1 MNRHYNVITVGES
14 TIDAFMTLAHANSAH
29 LDTESGGVCF
39 RHGDKIDVDRYDF
52 LIGGNATNVAVGLT
66 RLGLKAT
73 LCSEIGDDEF
83 SLKIRNCLASEHVE
97 RLLMTQTHGASN
109 FSVVINFQGD
119 RTIFVQDVQREH
131 NFHFTDV
138 TADIVY
144 LTSLGNEWK
153 KPYQKVLD
161 FVKGKNTQIAFN
173 PGSRQINE
181 GKAFSMKVI
190 EKTNMLFVNK
200 EEAER
205 LLIGKVTKERTK
217 DYVKDLIEKL
227 QKFGAKTVIVTD
239 GKRGA
244 YAKGETGDMLHQE
257 ITGGEVVERTG
268 AGDAFAT
275 GFLGASL
282 YGLSMQKAMEWGAY
296 NATSVVSKIGAHAG
310 LLTKEEVENLVKE

>member
-14 TIDAFMTLAHANSAH
+14 TIDAFMTLAHAKTSAH
-29 LDTESGGVCF
+29 LDAASGGVCF
-39 RHGDKIDVDRYDF
+39 RHGDKIDVDQYDF

-83 SLKIRNCLASEHVE
+83 SLKIRNCLANEHVE
-97 RLLMTQTHGASN
+97 RLLMTQTRGASN

-119 RTIFVQDVQREH
+119 RTIFVQDVEREH

-138 TADIVY
+138 TADVIY

-181 GKAFSMKVI
+181 GKTFTMKII
-190 EKTNMLFVNK
+190 EKTSMLFVNK

-205 LLIGKVTKERTK
+205 ILIGKVTKEREK
-217 DYVKDLIEKL
+217 DYVKDLVEKL
-227 QKFGAKTVIVTD
+227 QKFGAKTVVITD
-239 GKRGA
+239 GKKGA
-244 YAKGETGDMLHQE
+244 YAMSTDGKLHHQN
-257 ITGGEVVERTG
+257 TNGGEVVERTG

-275 GFLGASL
+275 GFLAATL
-282 YGLSMQKAMEWGAY
+282 YGLPIEKAMVWGSH
-296 NATSVVSKIGAHAG
+296 NATSVVGKIGAHAG
-310 LLTKEEVENLVKE
+310 LLTKEQIEKLAK